1 MTQVLIIDDDRA
13 MCEML
18 AGLVNQMGYKAVCEY
33 TLDTGLKE
41 VQSRPYDV
49 VLLDVQLPDGSG
61 LDILPKIRETDSS
74 PEVIIMTGFSDE
86 DGAEIAIK
94 SGAWD
99 YIQKTDSPQKITL
112 PLKRVIQYRDGLI
125 RKQKSP
131 VALNLDGIIGTSTQM
146 KACFDLLAQAA
157 GSDVNVLLA
166 GETGTGKELFAR
178 AIHKNSRRL
187 EQNFVVVDCT
197 ALPETLVESLLFGHQ
212 KGAFTGADKNREG
225 LVLQAHGGTLF
236 LDEVGELPFTVQKV
250 FLRVLQELRFRPV
263 GSEQEV
269 RSDFRLVAATNR
281 NIDQWVQAGRFRSDL
296 LYRLRALTISLPA
309 LREHPDDIGQMA
321 IYHVAKLCE
330 RHQLKHKG
338 FSPEFIEALTIYPW
352 PGNVRELIKTLEV
365 AVTAAGPGQILFP
378 KHLPEYVRIFTTQSV
393 IKIDR
398 PPKDRAEKINAASMP
413 LKSLKEFRKN
423 ATALA
428 EREYLQELVSLTRGD
443 TKAACQISELSRSRF
458 YELIKKHSIS
468 IPG

>member
-1 MTQVLIIDDDRA
+1 MR
-13 MCEML
+13 
-18 AGLVNQMGYKAVCEY
+18 
-33 TLDTGLKE
+33 
-41 VQSRPYDV
+41 
-49 VLLDVQLPDGSG
+49 
-61 LDILPKIRETDSS
+61 
-74 PEVIIMTGFSDE
+74 
-86 DGAEIAIK
+86 
-94 SGAWD
+94 
-99 YIQKTDSPQKITL
+99 
-112 PLKRVIQYRDGLI
+112 
-125 RKQKSP
+125 
-131 VALNLDGIIGTSTQM
+131 
-146 KACFDLLAQAA
+146 ACFDLLAQAA

-178 AIHKNSRRL
+178 AIHKNSGRL

-197 ALPETLVESLLFGHQ
+197 ALPETLVESLLFGH
-212 KGAFTGADKNREG
+212 KRGAFTGADKNREG

-236 LDEVGELPFTVQKV
+236 LDEVGELPFSVQKV
-250 FLRVLQELRFRPV
+250 FLRVLQERRFRPV

-330 RHQLKHKG
+330 RHQLQHKG
-338 FSPEFIEALTIYPW
+338 FSPEFIETLTIYPW

-378 KHLPEYVRIFTTQSV
+378 KHLPEYVRIFATQSV
-393 IKIDR
+393 IKLDR
-398 PPKDRAEKINAASMP
+398 PPKSRTEKINAASMP
-413 LKSLKEFRKN
+413 LTSLKEFRKN
-423 ATALA
+423 AAALA

-443 TKAACQISELSRSRF
+443 TKAACQISDLSRSRF
-458 YELIKKHSIS
+458 YELIKKYSIS